1 VESLRVEKS
10 RSFCE
15 ERMTNKID
23 LLASTLLVIYTD
35 RCEKGTTCPDLFFCF
50 QYKARAAF
58 KNNS

>member
-23 LLASTLLVIYTD
+23 LLATLLVIYTD
-35 RCEKGTTCPDLFFCF
+35 RCEMGTTCSNLFFY

-58 KNNS
+58 KNNR